1 MNRNR
6 HMQYRRSVY
15 RKRRIRVII
24 ITTAIVLALLAAI
37 FLILGN
43 VLFDKANGDETETDK
58 VDTQTVKD
66 NTLPSDSIRQIK
78 ATSISMDGTIN
89 SISSALDSAKS
100 DGFDSISVMMNAPDG
115 KLTHYSDIADRLK
128 YSSFND
134 VKVSVNTLMERAK
147 ARSLYVSGVY
157 YVSAFSESDELAR
170 SVAMAELTTVISES
184 LRAGLDEVILIAPD
198 ITEAQYSEVTHL
210 VSEIRS
216 FVPNAVIGFA
226 LPESLVQSKDANI
239 IDTLANEVS
248 FLALDLTKYGDTDP
262 LVFAKERVGSML
274 YSLLRYKMRV
284 IIPAFEKSE
293 EQSSITSVVESAGI
307 SNWQIVK

>member
-6 HMQYRRSVY
+6 HMQYRRSIY
-15 RKRRIRVII
+15 RKRRIRVIV
-24 ITTAIVLALLAAI
+24 ITAVIVLALLVSI

-43 VLFDKANGDETETDK
+43 VLFDKANEDDGETANTSA
-58 VDTQTVKD
+58 DTLKND
-66 NTLPSDSIRQIK
+66 TLFSVNAREIK
-78 ATSISMDGTIN
+78 AAAISLDGTLN
-89 SISSALDSAKS
+89 SISSALDSAKN
-100 DGFDSISVMMNAPDG
+100 GGYTSVSVTMNASDG
-115 KLTHYSDIADRLK
+115 KLAHYSDIADRLK
-128 YSSFND
+128 YSVFND
-134 VKVSVNTLMERAK
+134 TNISVASLTERAK
-147 ARSLYVSGVY
+147 DRSLYVSGVY

-198 ITEAQYSEVTHL
+198 ITEEQCSEITHL

-226 LPESLVQSKDANI
+226 LPESIVNSKNAEI
-239 IDTLANEVS
+239 IDELANELS
-248 FLALDLTKYGDTDP
+248 FLALDLTKYGETDP
-262 LVFAKERVGSML
+262 LEFAKERVGDML

-284 IIPAFEKSE
+284 MLPSFEETEK
-293 EQSSITSVVESAGI
+293 QSSIVSAVESAGI